1 MHPVLSFRI
10 GQVLTTRRKG
20 RCPDMGLT
28 SPTTNGRAD
37 DRLVARRSLM
47 AAGLTAEESAYWC
60 AAWAAEAERQ
70 RLRPESRYFWDA
82 GRGWIDAQ
90 RSFRK
95 VRAP

>member
-60 AAWAAEAERQ
+60 ATWEGEAGRQ
-70 RLRPESRYFWDA
+70 NIPEDRPYFWHA

-90 RSFRK
+90 RAIRK